1 MDLYILYRLFCTAL
15 ALVFLIKSLKVL
27 SATKI
32 SILTMIEPVITIL
45 TGVLLLDEI
54 MSKEQ
59 IVGITL
65 ILLSSLITSL
75 STRFKRKKSIV

>member
-1 MDLYILYRLFCTAL
+1 
-15 ALVFLIKSLKVL
+15 
-27 SATKI
+27 
-32 SILTMIEPVITIL
+32 MIEPVITIL